1 MKAIDRLY
9 QYLGFKNLRP
19 TALEKE
25 IGLANGYIGKQK
37 SRNSDMGEGVL
48 LKIIDYCQDINPMWL
63 LTGEGSM
70 IKSDNNNMVSEP
82 APEYELR
89 NNEKKVYKS
98 DERSIPLVPISAM
111 AGFFRGETKIMEYE
125 CEQYVIPVFRDA
137 EFLIPVKGTS
147 MMPLYQSGDIVA
159 CKRVPMTDLFF
170 QWNHAYVIDTDQGVL
185 IKRIRPGR
193 DDRHVLIV
201 SENADYEPFELS
213 VDRIYGVAIVLGT
226 IRLE

>member
-1 MKAIDRLY
+1 
-9 QYLGFKNLRP
+9 
-19 TALEKE
+19 
-25 IGLANGYIGKQK
+25 
-37 SRNSDMGEGVL
+37 
-48 LKIIDYCQDINPMWL
+48 
-63 LTGEGSM
+63 M
-70 IKSDNNNMVSEP
+70 IKSDNNNMESEP

-89 NNEKKVYKS
+89 NNQEKVYKS